1 MAKHKEID
9 FQKWEHLEEYGEKMK
24 AAVWAASQAVK
35 RWLDLAD
42 ELMDD
47 AQADESIMYHNMCAL
62 HEDLSVFCKGVLGI
76 NGGEATA
83 HETEHHHRPGGLD
96 VLDGLDGLDQVD
108 VKHFQKAE

>member
-47 AQADESIMYHNMCAL
+47 AQADESIMYCAA
-62 HEDLSVFCKGVLGI
+62 SVVNETLQRMSGKLGI

-83 HETEHHHRPGGLD
+83 HATEHNHRPGGLD
-96 VLDGLDGLDQVD
+96 VLEGLNGLDQVD

>member
-47 AQADESIMYHNMCAL
+47 AQADESDMYRAVSVV
-62 HEDLSVFCKGVLGI
+62 HEVLLNKSERLGI

-83 HETEHHHRPGGLD
+83 HATEHNHRPGGLD

>member
-9 FQKWEHLEEYGEKMK
+9 FQKWEQLEDYGEKMK
-24 AAVWAASQAVK
+24 AALWAAGKAMQ

-47 AQADESIMYHNMCAL
+47 AQADESDMYRAVSVV
-62 HEDLSVFCKGVLGI
+62 HEVLLNKSKRLGLD
-76 NGGEATA
+76 GGEATA
-83 HETEHHHRPGGLD
+83 HATEHNHRPGGLD

>member
-9 FQKWEHLEEYGEKMK
+9 FQKWEKLEDYGEKMK

-47 AQADESIMYHNMCAL
+47 AQANESIMYHNMSAL
-62 HEDLSVFCKGVLGI
+62 NENLSVYCEGVLGL
-76 NGGEATA
+76 NGFEAPVHVTD
-83 HETEHHHRPGGLD
+83 HGHHTGGLD
-96 VLDGLDGLDQVD
+96 ALDGMADLEGVD
-108 VKHFQKAE
+108 VNHYQKAE

>member
-9 FQKWEHLEEYGEKMK
+9 FQKWEQLENYGEKMK

-47 AQADESIMYHNMCAL
+47 AAADGSDMYCAACVVNENL
-62 HEDLSVFCKGVLGI
+62 QKMLEKLGI
-76 NGGEATA
+76 DCGEAPAPDTMP
-83 HETEHHHRPGGLD
+83 HSPSGLD
-96 VLDGLDGLDQVD
+96 CLEGQEYHDEYQ
-108 VKHFQKAE
+108 HYQKAE